1 MCSSPDQQGSGN
13 RNHVTTPLD
22 HRLSTEQSITV
33 TDPRHP
39 LCGRTLTL
47 IAMTYHPE
55 LGQCCVV
62 WLRPQVV
69 RLVPVSAT
77 HVAFD
82 PNAISPTP
90 LSVDAVA
97 QLLRVVQDIHH
108 VSQGASSDASPSCPS
123 GTTARS
129 RGPDCPPSTV
139 GTSLTQSAAV
149 RPQSPGQR
157 RATVAD
163 PSAQPATPSR
173 GGH

>member
-1 MCSSPDQQGSGN
+1 MRNP
-13 RNHVTTPLD
+13 NHVTTPLD
-22 HRLSTEQSITV
+22 RRLSTEQTITV

-39 LCGRTLTL
+39 LYGRTLTL
-47 IAMTYHPE
+47 IALTYHHE

-77 HVAFD
+77 HGAFD
-82 PNAISPTP
+82 PNAISLTP

-97 QLLRVVQDIHH
+97 QLLRVVHDIQQ
-108 VSQGASSDASPSCPS
+108 VSQGASSDASPSRPS

-163 PSAQPATPSR
+163 PSAQPATTSR
-173 GGH
+173 GAH